1 MSFFFEGNG
10 FFSDSYITNSSI
22 TNNIITTSAISTSS
36 IDMLDITGNYQN
48 ITNVAIPINPH
59 DAVIKQYVDEL
70 YIRLKNYDLVGT
82 IGTLLSNDLSGSFV
96 VTVTNLVMNG
106 PSATFHIT
114 KNTPS
119 VCGHMVRHTLSPGIQ
134 SFTSL
139 NITWPTFSGPK
150 LSKSDNSYD
159 GSYRV
164 KIM

>member
-10 FFSDSYITNSSI
+10 FFSDSYLTNSTV
-22 TNNIITTSAISTSS
+22 TNNIITQSAISSSS
-36 IDMLDITGNYQN
+36 IDMLDTSGNYQA
-48 ITNVAIPINPH
+48 ITNVSMPINPH
-59 DAVIKQYVDEL
+59 DAVIKQYVDDL
-70 YIRLKNYDLVGT
+70 NIILKNYDLTST
-82 IGTLLSNDLSGSFV
+82 IGTLLTNDLSGSFV

-119 VCGHMVRHTLSPGIQ
+119 ICGHIVRHTLSPGLT
-134 SFTSL
+134 SLTSL
-139 NITWPTFSGPK
+139 NIIWPVFSGPI
-150 LSKSDNSYD
+150 LTKSNSFYD